1 MSAPLKAD
9 AKETMTPINRF
20 RSIGFDRSRMCAA
33 MKTAGV
39 PAMLLTSPENVYYT
53 TGYTALPS
61 AGNPILYMLRNRLP
75 FFSFVTDEGKV
86 TLICWGF
93 STWDM
98 EFGADEVI
106 GFNNL
111 DEGCEA
117 LQRLVVGRSMK
128 GSRLGLESTCPL
140 YVLGLIRATE
150 REVELV
156 DANAL
161 LDEVRLIKSPAEI
174 ECLRKSVEIIETTCA
189 ELFGLLY
196 VGMGRNEL
204 TREAKYRLIRNG
216 AEGVSHLTFS
226 FAQANPEFDIDEK
239 LEKGRL
245 VTLDLGAIYR
255 GYCSDNRRYA
265 YSGKVP
271 SELEDIYQQ
280 MVEIV
285 DAVGA
290 ALAPGTRYYELMEL
304 ARSLYAARKL
314 TPLGRF
320 NHVGHNIGLET
331 EERWLDNDTH
341 TAVRAGMVINIELY
355 STAATGEQ
363 IGDEETYIIEPTGPV
378 RISRLPRQIREIP

>member
-1 MSAPLKAD
+1 
-9 AKETMTPINRF
+9 MTPINRF
-20 RSIGFDRSRMCAA
+20 RSIGFDRAKVSAA
-33 MKTAGV
+33 MKAAGV

-75 FFSFVTDEGKV
+75 FFSFVTDEGRV
-86 TLICWGF
+86 TLLCWGF
-93 STWDM
+93 STFDM

-111 DEGCEA
+111 EEGCEA
-117 LQRLVVGRSMK
+117 VRRLVAERSPA
-128 GSRLGLESTCPL
+128 GARLGLESTCPL
-140 YVLGLIRATE
+140 YVLKLLESSKAAAELTDADGLM
-150 REVELV
+150 
-156 DANAL
+156 
-161 LDEVRLIKSPAEI
+161 DEVRLIKSPAEI
-174 ECLRKSVEIIETTCA
+174 ECLRKSVEIIETTCG
-189 ELFGLLY
+189 ELFDLLY
-196 VGMGRNEL
+196 LGMGRNEL

-265 YSGKVP
+265 YAGKVP
-271 SELEDIYQQ
+271 RELDETYRQ

-290 ALAPGTRYYELMEL
+290 ALVPGTSYQALMEL
-304 ARSLYAARKL
+304 ARTLYAEKKL
-314 TPLGRF
+314 KPLGRF

-331 EERWLDNDTH
+331 EERWLDDDPSS
-341 TAVRAGMVINIELY
+341 AVRAGMVINIELY
-355 STAATGEQ
+355 TAAPTGEQ
-363 IGDEETYIIEPTGPV
+363 IGNEETYIIEPSGPT
-378 RISRLPRQIREIP
+378 RISRLPRQIREIV